1 MNWAWQAEAE
11 PPPAQAVLATGAA
24 ARELH
29 RLAAARLGQAGSDW
43 LLAAH
48 ADLLLLCGSS
58 ESLPWCEGA
67 IYAAPRPHC
76 PSLWLPTALRP
87 EVALDLLQQAI
98 QQRHG
103 HRAYLLLREP
113 AQIVPLDRLQPASA
127 ELLAAI
133 ATRFA

>member
-1 MNWAWQAEAE
+1 MNWSWQAEAE
-11 PPPAQAVLATGAA
+11 PPPAQAVLASGAA

-29 RLAAARLGQAGSDW
+29 RLAMARLDQAGADW

-58 ESLPWCEGA
+58 DTLPWCEGA

-76 PSLWLPTALRP
+76 PSLWLPTAQRP
-87 EVALDLLQQAI
+87 EVALDLLQHAI

-103 HRAYLLLREP
+103 RRAYLLLPAP

-133 ATRFA
+133 AARWA